1 VIFKLTAYLLAPFY
15 LAALLWRGRHE
26 SGYWRGFD
34 ERFGLGAAPASSPV
48 WLHAASVGE
57 VQAAAILVAALR
69 QRDAEVPLLVTATTA
84 AGLARARALFEP
96 CGIAVRYVPLDLPG
110 AVGRFVRRVRPRLAI
125 VLETEIWP
133 NLFAACAAAQVP
145 LVLASARL
153 SARSA
158 RRYRWLG
165 SSLRKSVAAIT
176 QVAAQ
181 TPADAKRFADLGVP
195 AARIVVTGNLKADL
209 SVPESVLAN
218 GPRLRAQ
225 LAPHRPVWVAGS
237 THELEEQQVLQAHR
251 AVREAHPKALL
262 VLVPRHPGRFA
273 AVAEWLRREQVAFAR
288 QSRADPVT
296 DGTQVLL
303 VDAMG
308 LLLDFYAAGDV
319 AFVGGSLVRAG
330 GHNLLEPAALGR
342 PILTGPNHANARDVL
357 QALLA
362 AQGVRVVR
370 DAAELG
376 RAVAQLLGDADVR
389 QRLGAHALQV
399 VAAGRGSCARVL
411 ALLPAREPT
420 AGRAG
425 GYP

>member
-1 VIFKLTAYLLAPFY
+1 VIFKFTAYLLAPFY

-34 ERFGLGAAPASSPV
+34 ERFGLGAPLPSPV

-69 QRDAEVPLLVTATTA
+69 QRDAQLPLLVTVTTA

-96 CGIAVRYVPLDLPG
+96 CGITVRYAPLDLPG
-110 AVGRFVRRVRPRLAI
+110 AVRRFVQRVRPRLAI

-133 NLFAACAAAQVP
+133 NLFAACARARVP

-153 SARSA
+153 SERSA

-165 SSLRKSVAAIT
+165 SALRRSLAAIG

-195 AARIVVTGNLKADL
+195 AARIAVTGNLKADL
-209 SVPESVLAN
+209 TVPDSVLAN
-218 GPRLRAQ
+218 GQALRAQ
-225 LAPHRPVWVAGS
+225 LAAHRPVWVAGS
-237 THELEEQQVLQAHR
+237 TYELEEQQVLEAHR

-262 VLVPRHPGRFA
+262 VLVPRHPRRFE
-273 AVAEWLRREQVAFAR
+273 AVAQWLRREQVSFAR
-288 QSRADPVT
+288 QSSADPVT

-319 AFVGGSLVRAG
+319 AFVGGSLVRVG

-342 PILTGPNHANARDVL
+342 PILTGPGHANAREVL

-362 AQGVRVVR
+362 AQGARVVR

-376 RAVAQLLGDADVR
+376 CAVTELLRDAAVR
-389 QRLGAHALQV
+389 QRMGAQALQV
-399 VAAGRGSCARVL
+399 VAQGRGSCARVL
-411 ALLPAREPT
+411 DLLPAR
-420 AGRAG
+420 
-425 GYP
+425 

>member
-15 LAALLWRGRHE
+15 LAALLWRGRRE
-26 SGYWRGFD
+26 SGYWRGFGQ
-34 ERFGLGAAPASSPV
+34 RFGLGPPLSSPV

-69 QRDAEVPLLVTATTA
+69 QRDAQLPLLVTATTA
-84 AGLARARALFEP
+84 AGRARARALFEP
-96 CGIAVRYVPLDLPG
+96 LGITVRYAPLDLPG
-110 AVGRFVRRVRPRLAI
+110 AVRRFVQRVRPRLAI

-133 NLFAACAAAQVP
+133 NLFAACATAQVP

-153 SARSA
+153 SERSA

-165 SSLRKSVAAIT
+165 SSLRRSLAAVV

-181 TPADAKRFADLGVP
+181 TPADAQRFADLGVP
-195 AARIVVTGNLKADL
+195 AARISVTGNLKADL
-209 SVPESVLAN
+209 TVPDSVRAN
-218 GPRLRAQ
+218 GRRLRAQ

-237 THELEEQQVLQAHR
+237 THELEEQQVLDAHAAVR
-251 AVREAHPKALL
+251 AVHPTALL
-262 VLVPRHPGRFA
+262 VLVPRHPRRFE

-319 AFVGGSLVRAG
+319 AFVGGSLVRVG
-330 GHNLLEPAALGR
+330 GHNLLEPAALAR
-342 PILTGPNHANARDVL
+342 PILTGPSHANAREVL

-362 AQGVRVVR
+362 VQGVRVVR

-376 RAVAQLLGDADVR
+376 RAVTELLRDADVR
-389 QRLGAHALQV
+389 QRMGAHALQV
-399 VAAGRGSCARVL
+399 VAQGRGSCARVL
-411 ALLPAREPT
+411 ALLPA
-420 AGRAG
+420 A
-425 GYP
+425 

>member
-26 SGYWRGFD
+26 SGYWRGF
-34 ERFGLGAAPASSPV
+34 EQRFGLGAPLSSPV

-57 VQAAAILVAALR
+57 VQAAAVLVAALR
-69 QRDAEVPLLVTATTA
+69 QRDAQLPLLVTATTA

-96 CGIAVRYVPLDLPG
+96 RGIAVRYAPLDLPG
-110 AVGRFVRRVRPRLAI
+110 AVRRFMQRVRPRLAI

-133 NLFAACAAAQVP
+133 NLFAACARAQVP

-153 SARSA
+153 SERSA

-165 SSLRKSVAAIT
+165 SALRRSLAAVV

-181 TPADAKRFADLGVP
+181 TPADARRFADLGVP
-195 AARIVVTGNLKADL
+195 ASRIAVTGNLKADL
-209 SVPESVLAN
+209 TVPDSVRTN
-218 GPRLRAQ
+218 GRALRAQ
-225 LAPHRPVWVAGS
+225 LAPARPVWVAGS
-237 THELEEQQVLQAHR
+237 TYELEEQLVLEAHR
-251 AVREAHPKALL
+251 AVRAVYPQALL
-262 VLVPRHPGRFA
+262 VLVPRHPRRFE
-273 AVAEWLRREQVAFAR
+273 AVATWLRREQVAFAR
-288 QSRADPVT
+288 HSHADPVS
-296 DGTQVLL
+296 DATQVLL

-319 AFVGGSLVRAG
+319 AFVGGSLVRVG

-342 PILTGPNHANARDVL
+342 PLLTGPDHANAREVL

-376 RAVAQLLGDADVR
+376 RAVTQLLGDADLR
-389 QRLGAHALQV
+389 QRMGAQALQV
-399 VAAGRGSCARVL
+399 VAQGRGSCARVL
-411 ALLPAREPT
+411 ELLPALAAT
-420 AGRAG
+420 AGRAA